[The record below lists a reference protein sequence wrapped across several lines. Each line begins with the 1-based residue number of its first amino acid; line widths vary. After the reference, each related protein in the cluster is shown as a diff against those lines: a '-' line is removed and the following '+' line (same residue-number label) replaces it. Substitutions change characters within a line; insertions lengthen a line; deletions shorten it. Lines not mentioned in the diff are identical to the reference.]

1 MPWIGC
7 DHPQWRASSTRVL
20 PGNSVQ
26 CCGVIWERP
35 RGTGRCP
42 RPSLLPMPVIPILAW
57 WRHPPMRAW
66 RGARERIRRVVM
78 LGPAHR
84 MAVQGLALPRATA
97 FATPLGRVAV
107 DLDAVRLSAGLP
119 QVHCLDAVHAL
130 EHCLEVQLPFLQEK
144 LVDFEV
150 VPLLVGRAAPRE
162 VRRVLELLWGGH
174 ETLVVISSD
183 LSHYHDYEAARKLDR
198 DTSQV
203 IEDLRD
209 RDLRSDQACGCIPI
223 QGLLQVAR
231 QRRLRAENVDLRNS
245 GDTAGPRDRVVGYGA
260 YVFT

>member
-1 MPWIGC
+1 MDRVRPPAVAGQFY
-7 DHPQWRASSTRVL
+7 PSAPGELRAVL
-20 PGNSVQ
+20 RSYLDASQVHGAVPKALIAPHAGYPYS
-26 CCGVIWERP
+26 GVVAASAYARLE
-35 RGTGRCP
+35 GGR
-42 RPSLLPMPVIPILAW
+42 
-57 WRHPPMRAW
+57 
-66 RGARERIRRVVM
+66 EQIRRVVM

-97 FATPLGRVAV
+97 FATPLGQVAV
-107 DLDAVRLSAGLP
+107 DLDAVRLSASLP

-144 LVDFEV
+144 LVDFKV
-150 VPLLVGRAAPRE
+150 VPLLVGQAAPQE
-162 VRRVLELLWGGH
+162 VCQVLELLWGGR

-183 LSHYHDYEAARKLDR
+183 LSHYHDYEAARRLDR

-231 QRRLRAENVDLRNS
+231 RRRLRAENVDLRNS
-245 GDTAGPRDRVVGYGA
+245 GDTAGRRDRVVGYGA
-260 YVFT
+260 YVFA

>member
-1 MPWIGC
+1 
-7 DHPQWRASSTRVL
+7 
-20 PGNSVQ
+20 
-26 CCGVIWERP
+26 
-35 RGTGRCP
+35 
-42 RPSLLPMPVIPILAW
+42 
-57 WRHPPMRAW
+57 MRY
-66 RGARERIRRVVM
+66 
-78 LGPAHR
+78 
-84 MAVQGLALPRATA
+84 
-97 FATPLGRVAV
+97 
-107 DLDAVRLSAGLP
+107 
-119 QVHCLDAVHAL
+119 

-150 VPLLVGRAAPRE
+150 VPLLVGRVAPRE

-183 LSHYHDYEAARKLDR
+183 LSHYHDYEAARRLDR

-209 RDLRSDQACGCIPI
+209 RDLRSDRACGCIPI

-231 QRRLRAENVDLRNS
+231 QRHLQAKNVNLRNS
-245 GDTAGPRDRVVGYGA
+245 GDTAGRRDRVVGYGA

>member
-1 MPWIGC
+1 MDRVRPPAVAGQFYPRAPGELRAVLRSYLGA
-7 DHPQWRASSTRVL
+7 PQGHGAVPKALIAPHAGYPYSGVVAASAYARL
-20 PGNSVQ
+20 EG
-26 CCGVIWERP
+26 G
-35 RGTGRCP
+35 
-42 RPSLLPMPVIPILAW
+42 
-57 WRHPPMRAW
+57 
-66 RGARERIRRVVM
+66 RERIRRVVM

-162 VRRVLELLWGGH
+162 VRRVLELLWGGQ